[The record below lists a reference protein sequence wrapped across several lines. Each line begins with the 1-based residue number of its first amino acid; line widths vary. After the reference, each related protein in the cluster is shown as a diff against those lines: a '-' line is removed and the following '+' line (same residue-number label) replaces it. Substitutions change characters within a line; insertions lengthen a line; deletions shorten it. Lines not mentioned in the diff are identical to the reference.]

1 MDPKIAHASKD
12 PAKPKTA
19 IGQAAVL
26 VHKSFQAFQHRCD
39 AASNCNRE
47 VIVVP
52 IQPPGGKPMLVV
64 SVYYRPQCDSKTTD
78 THDWISHL
86 FSLKVSGPIIIGGD
100 FNAKSSLWG
109 YSHSDL
115 REKLLEQALGLS
127 SL

>member
-1 MDPKIAHASKD
+1 
-12 PAKPKTA
+12 
-19 IGQAAVL
+19 
-26 VHKSFQAFQHRCD
+26 
-39 AASNCNRE
+39 
-47 VIVVP
+47 
-52 IQPPGGKPMLVV
+52 MLVV

-127 SL
+127 SLELRNEAFVPTRVGLHTSQRDTTPDLCTITTSGIIKK